1 MRTKGIII
9 IVLIIIFVLAFFCF
23 NPIVIINWDF
33 ENRNITKQEKFFKN
47 FDFKQG
53 KWKCY
58 LVNIDNDVS
67 PLVSNGKVLETS
79 DTSILIQLQNVNFL
93 YPRSD
98 MATIESLIYLYKDNE
113 LIFCTSIWLG
123 ENRAG
128 MQTSE
133 FGWIEAKNPQY
144 FCELFGYFKR
154 SYKPIYIF

>member
-58 LVNIDNDVS
+58 LVNID
-67 PLVSNGKVLETS
+67 T